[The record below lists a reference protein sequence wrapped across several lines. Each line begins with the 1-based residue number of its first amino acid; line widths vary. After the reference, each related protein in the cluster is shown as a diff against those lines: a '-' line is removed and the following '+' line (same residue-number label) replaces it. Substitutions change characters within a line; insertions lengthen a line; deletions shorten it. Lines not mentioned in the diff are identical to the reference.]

1 MTTDLASRTT
11 VIPPGEPDLKTLAAE
26 IKALVADFKL
36 TMISGCQKAVFLG
49 KRLLIAK
56 RLVQEQGG
64 SWQEWLPAN
73 GDTDER
79 QAQRWM
85 QCAIN
90 EQKLLAATNGN
101 LSKLT
106 MTGAIKLIQ
115 ELKDPDENT
124 SSRGNGS
131 NRSRKSPVDNAIQK
145 DPVAMLKK
153 AWDRCNSSQQDEFR
167 QHIG

>member
-1 MTTDLASRTT
+1 MTNTEI
-11 VIPPGEPDLKTLAAE
+11 IPPGEPDLASLAKQ
-26 IKALVADFKL
+26 IKAGYAEFKL
-36 TMISGCQKAVFLG
+36 TMVSGCQRAIALG
-49 KRLLIAK
+49 KLLLTAK
-56 RLVQEQGG
+56 RVVQLQDG

-73 GDTDER
+73 GDIDER
-79 QAQRWM
+79 QAQRFM

-90 EQKLLAATNGN
+90 EQKLLAMTGNN

-115 ELKDPDENT
+115 QIKDPDDNQT
-124 SSRGNGS
+124 VRGNGAGKP
-131 NRSRKSPVDNAIQK
+131 RKSPVDNAIQK

-153 AWDRCNSSQQDEFR
+153 AWDKCNSSQQDEFR